1 MNRSKIIEM
10 LKDLQ
15 KIMCNKCD
23 KIDYED
29 CANCQVHIIIN
40 KILGELNGK

>member
-29 CANCQVHIIIN
+29 CANCNVHILIN
-40 KILGELNGK
+40 SILEELNGK